1 MVVLKWSR
9 SSTANISYSSV
20 LTKSIF
26 DTKLY
31 QIKIF
36 LCFNKNH
43 LHNNIR
49 GLLGLTLTT
58 IMPLKPNLTGLYSN
72 TTKNMINCQLLDCQI
87 PQIHFL
93 KDFCHACHLAIIS
106 LTIPPR
112 SNTMKDFLYNQQCH
126 KPNQTTQASQMMH
139 NEQVFIN
146 LFKYHTKSKNTSST
160 VCRIAWHNNVHFP
173 SSTVCPC
180 TKGAQSAA
188 LSTHLSRRPDIGNH
202 EIVSFTYRP
211 H

>member
-1 MVVLKWSR
+1 MLIDLLTTLSFLHSYLFSFSTNSITNTYLLVVVLKWSR

-43 LHNNIR
+43 LHNNIS

-87 PQIHFL
+87 PQIHVL
-93 KDFCHACHLAIIS
+93 KIFAMHAI
-106 LTIPPR
+106 
-112 SNTMKDFLYNQQCH
+112 
-126 KPNQTTQASQMMH
+126 
-139 NEQVFIN
+139 
-146 LFKYHTKSKNTSST
+146 
-160 VCRIAWHNNVHFP
+160 
-173 SSTVCPC
+173 
-180 TKGAQSAA
+180 
-188 LSTHLSRRPDIGNH
+188 
-202 EIVSFTYRP
+202 
-211 H
+211 

>member
-1 MVVLKWSR
+1 MLIDLLTTLSFLHSYLFSFFTNSITNTYLLVVILKWSR

-31 QIKIF
+31 RIKIF

-43 LHNNIR
+43 LHNNIS

-72 TTKNMINCQLLDCQI
+72 TTKNMINCQLLHCQI

-93 KDFCHACHLAIIS
+93 KIFAMHAI
-106 LTIPPR
+106 
-112 SNTMKDFLYNQQCH
+112 
-126 KPNQTTQASQMMH
+126 
-139 NEQVFIN
+139 
-146 LFKYHTKSKNTSST
+146 
-160 VCRIAWHNNVHFP
+160 
-173 SSTVCPC
+173 
-180 TKGAQSAA
+180 
-188 LSTHLSRRPDIGNH
+188 
-202 EIVSFTYRP
+202 
-211 H
+211 